1 MLAAEPGKSTCG
13 GHVAVAATASAEAEV
28 MERILVAEDDPA
40 IADSVGYS
48 LRACGY
54 HVDVVGSGEAVL
66 ASGPGVYDL
75 LILDVRL
82 PGLSGVEVCR
92 RVRERSAVPVL
103 ILTALDGAADRVV
116 GLEAG
121 ADDYLGKPFSMA
133 ELVSRVRAILRRR
146 RLDREPDA
154 VRYAGGLYLDLAGQT
169 ARIGGRNIELTP
181 SEFRVLALLAA
192 EPGRVFTRRDI
203 AQRLARGATAAD
215 ERVCDV
221 HVKNLRRKVE
231 DDPARPRRLVTV
243 RGVGYL
249 LRAV

>member
-1 MLAAEPGKSTCG
+1 MT
-13 GHVAVAATASAEAEV
+13 
-28 MERILVAEDDPA
+28 ERILVAEDDPA

-54 HVDVVGSGEAVL
+54 RVDVVGSGEAVL
-66 ASGPGVYDL
+66 ECGPGSYDL
-75 LILDVRL
+75 LILDVML

-103 ILTALDGAADRVV
+103 MLTALAGEVDRVV

-133 ELVSRVRAILRRR
+133 EMVSRVRAILRR

-154 VRYAGGLYLDLAGQT
+154 VRQAGGLYLDLAGQT
-169 ARIGGRNIELTP
+169 ARIGGRTIELTP
-181 SEFRVLALLAA
+181 SEFRVLAMLAA
-192 EPGRVFTRRDI
+192 EPGRVFTRREI
-203 AQRLARGATAAD
+203 ARRLARGAAAAD

-221 HVKNLRRKVE
+221 HVKTCA
-231 DDPARPRRLVTV
+231 ARSRMTQP
-243 RGVGYL
+243 G
-249 LRAV
+249 RAAW

>member
-1 MLAAEPGKSTCG
+1 MTGRGVPGNGSAAG
-13 GHVAVAATASAEAEV
+13 EA
-28 MERILVAEDDPA
+28 ERILIAEDDPA

-54 HVDVVGSGEAVL
+54 QVEVVGSGEAVL
-66 ASGPGVYDL
+66 QAGPGAYDL

-103 ILTALDGAADRVV
+103 MLTALDGEADRVT

-133 ELVSRVRAILRRR
+133 ELVSRVRAVLRRR

-154 VRYAGGLYLDLAGQT
+154 ALHAGGLSVDLAGQ
-169 ARIGGRNIELTP
+169 AVRIGGRVIELTP
-181 SEFRVLALLAA
+181 SEFRVLAMLAA
-192 EPGRVFTRRDI
+192 EPGRVFTRREI
-203 AQRLARGATAAD
+203 TERLSRGTEPVD

-221 HVKNLRRKVE
+221 HVKNLRRKIE
-231 DDPARPRRLVTV
+231 DDPARPGRVVTV

>member
-1 MLAAEPGKSTCG
+1 M
-13 GHVAVAATASAEAEV
+13 
-28 MERILVAEDDPA
+28 
-40 IADSVGYS
+40 
-48 LRACGY
+48 
-54 HVDVVGSGEAVL
+54 
-66 ASGPGVYDL
+66 
-75 LILDVRL
+75 L

-103 ILTALDGAADRVV
+103 MLTALTGEADRVV

-133 ELVSRVRAILRRR
+133 EMVSRVRARRCCARR

-154 VRYAGGLYLDLAGQT
+154 GRQVGGLYLDLAGQA
-169 ARIGGRNIELTP
+169 ARIGGRTIELTP
-181 SEFRVLALLAA
+181 SEFRVLAMLSA
-192 EPGRVFTRRDI
+192 EPGRVFTRREI
-203 AQRLARGATAAD
+203 ARRLARGAGAAD

-221 HVKNLRRKVE
+221 HVKNLRRKIE
-231 DDPARPRRLVTV
+231 DNPARPRRVVTV